1 MELSEIKTNEDV
13 YEFISDSSI
22 FGNLGLFIGAGSTM
36 AILNEDYDI
45 ALPWDKLI
53 EKTSESI
60 GVTFSKL
67 KVKGKSLPEIAT
79 LICKEHS
86 RIHKMDYNESIRE
99 FKHVIANNTCW
110 YPENGKRNEF
120 AKYFNDINP
129 KWIMTT
135 NYDTVIE
142 SVLTGKGYP
151 IRPND
156 YMVARNG
163 LIPVYHL
170 HGIRTNPDS
179 IIITQEDY
187 VSLFRPNQYRQQKL
201 AQLIKESVT
210 VLIGYNLGDFNVLTA
225 VDWSNNVY
233 VDEIANHP
241 QGIIQFLHTSNPR
254 EKPYLSEDKKLI
266 IYEFNN
272 LSILLQSLTKTIKK
286 RDAVHKRLMK
296 ELKDINEELISCD
309 DDFVNEFIDNK
320 EHRHELLKQITEDD
334 YYTINGFLGLFT
346 KSMDVLWQRTRPQNA
361 FDAYSQYLTVLMDI
375 ITTIEFNKMQPAL
388 FESVVFHLDS
398 ISNYIGLEIG
408 KSVSAYNTW
417 TRRKSHIPA
426 DTYVEIYNF
435 AKSRHYRKVLL
446 LLDMK

>member
-1 MELSEIKTNEDV
+1 
-13 YEFISDSSI
+13 
-22 FGNLGLFIGAGSTM
+22 
-36 AILNEDYDI
+36 
-45 ALPWDKLI
+45 
-53 EKTSESI
+53 
-60 GVTFSKL
+60 
-67 KVKGKSLPEIAT
+67 
-79 LICKEHS
+79 
-86 RIHKMDYNESIRE
+86 
-99 FKHVIANNTCW
+99 
-110 YPENGKRNEF
+110 
-120 AKYFNDINP
+120 
-129 KWIMTT
+129 MTT